1 MKKLFAIILCAAAL
15 VGCSY
20 GEGGENN
27 TPATENM
34 VMVTLT
40 ADNGSRTYIDG
51 QKGLWSEGDKIQLVV
66 DGAKAGALT
75 LIEGAGT
82 TQATFR
88 GPISITEDYAKEY
101 SVSAYYPAD
110 ADVTVGSGN
119 VLTYNLDVKNSNGAE
134 GFMYTNL
141 TTSNLVKDVENKQVV
156 MTIDNFTFYR
166 TMAVVKVVNDNTEVT
181 SYAGA
186 KFVSTTAV
194 FGQTAT
200 INPANGSNGITWSN
214 LTNEVGVKGSSD
226 LYIGVPAYSAD
237 GTYLTA
243 SLFDGDNKDLASKVF
258 ACNSLVRNNL
268 YTVTFTTPT
277 PEVDPL
283 ITLPDMS
290 GVGNDFR
297 AGTTIFGIF
306 VPTGS
311 LIAGNANCGS
321 FTDSNNNTYRGL
333 NVTVTTATDNNGN
346 EYTDVLKL
354 DNSQTRGV
362 YNEGTAEAYN
372 QTCFYFPTSLINGT
386 SSNKVILTFDAVVIY
401 AAYETGWGGLAGE
414 KCQKVDEVKLHICQK
429 ASGDSWASDSYGTDI
444 CDPVFV
450 VNEGYDYFGDKVF
463 GTNYPTVEPSGEYW
477 QSYSIT
483 IDNFTPKDYVGF
495 SIKGNDDGMAVM
507 IYIRNIT
514 IQYVN

>member
-82 TQATFR
+82 TKATFR

-110 ADVTVGSGN
+110 ADVTVGSNN
-119 VLTYNLDVKNSNGAE
+119 VLTYNLDVENSNGAE

-141 TTSNLVKDVENKQVV
+141 TTSNLVKDVENKQIV

-166 TMAVVKVVNDNTEVT
+166 TMAVVKVVNNNTEVT

-200 INPANGSNGITWSN
+200 IDPANGSNGITWSN
-214 LTNEVGVKGSSD
+214 LTNEVGVKGSSN

-237 GTYLTA
+237 GTHLTA
-243 SLFDGDNKDLASKVF
+243 SLFDGNNKDVASKVI

-277 PEVDPL
+277 PEVNPL
-283 ITLPDMS
+283 ITLPSMS
-290 GVGNDFR
+290 GIKDAFRPNSYTGGMGDLGNL
-297 AGTTIFGIF
+297 A
-306 VPTGS
+306 
-311 LIAGNANCGS
+311 IAGNWAIASHTSGGY
-321 FTDSNNNTYRGL
+321 TIRGL
-333 NVTVTTATDNNGN
+333 NCYFDPSN
-346 EYTDVLKL
+346 ENPDVIKL
-354 DNSQTRGV
+354 DNTQKRVEYGSTGLLNRA
-362 YNEGTAEAYN
+362 NAYN
-372 QTCFYFPTSLINGT
+372 QACLYYPIEMIAGT
-386 SSNKVILTFDAVVIY
+386 YDASSTKNVLLTFDAFVLYSATEGTSDKLSPAPLYIRGHKDEQWESSDYDAVKEY
-401 AAYETGWGGLAGE
+401 YTAY
-414 KCQKVDEVKLHICQK
+414 VN
-429 ASGDSWASDSYGTDI
+429 
-444 CDPVFV
+444 
-450 VNEGYDYFGDKVF
+450 NEG
-463 GTNYPTVEPSGEYW
+463 VEASQAAGKSYVDDLWVPEVTSTYW
-477 QSYSIT
+477 QSYSIK
-483 IDNFTPKDYVGF
+483 IENFDPNYVYFGF
-495 SIKGNDDGMAVM
+495 AVDGNSKKVCSVLG
-507 IYIRNIT
+507 IRNVT
-514 IQYVN
+514 MQFVN